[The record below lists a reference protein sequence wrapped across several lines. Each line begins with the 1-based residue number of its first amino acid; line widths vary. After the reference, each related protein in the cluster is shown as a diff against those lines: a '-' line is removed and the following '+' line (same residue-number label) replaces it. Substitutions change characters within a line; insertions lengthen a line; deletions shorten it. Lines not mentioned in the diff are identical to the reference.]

1 MFQKTHE
8 IKVKTK
14 DQRLINITDE
24 VEKFLASSGV
34 GSGLINIFIL
44 HTSASLVIQE
54 NASKDVMA
62 DLLDFYDKL
71 APMKV
76 GLYQHDS
83 EGLDDMPAHLKAMI
97 TNTTL
102 TLSIVNAQ
110 LQLGTWQGIYLFE
123 HRKSSHVRDVTVHCL
138 GQKV

>member
-8 IKVKTK
+8 IQVKTK
-14 DQRLINITDE
+14 DQRLINITGE
-24 VEKFLASSGV
+24 VEKFLASSEV
-34 GSGLINIFIL
+34 GLGLINICIL

-76 GLYQHDS
+76 GLYQHDL
-83 EGLDDMPAHLKAMI
+83 EGLDDMPAGGG
-97 TNTTL
+97 
-102 TLSIVNAQ
+102 V
-110 LQLGTWQGIYLFE
+110 LFF
-123 HRKSSHVRDVTVHCL
+123 CL
-138 GQKV
+138 FVCF

>member
-8 IKVKTK
+8 IQVKTK

-54 NASKDVMA
+54 NTSKDVMA
-62 DLLDFYDKL
+62 DLLDFYDKV
-71 APMKV
+71 APMKA
-76 GLYQHDS
+76 GLYQHDL
-83 EGLDDMPAHLKAMI
+83 EGLDDMPAHIKASL
-97 TNTTL
+97 TNTNL
-102 TLSIVNAQ
+102 TLSVMNGR
-110 LQLGTWQGIYLFE
+110 LKLGIWQGVFLFE
-123 HRKSSHVRDVTVHCL
+123 HRIGYHQRGIFCHLL
-138 GQKV
+138 GDK